1 METVLYDV
9 IDEDSV
15 EVKIVST
22 DSAFMHFSVALFNC
36 VCLYYSTTA
45 LLC

>member
-22 DSAFMHFSVALFNC
+22 DSFMHFSVALFNC
-36 VCLYYSTTA
+36 VCLYIVQ
-45 LLC
+45 